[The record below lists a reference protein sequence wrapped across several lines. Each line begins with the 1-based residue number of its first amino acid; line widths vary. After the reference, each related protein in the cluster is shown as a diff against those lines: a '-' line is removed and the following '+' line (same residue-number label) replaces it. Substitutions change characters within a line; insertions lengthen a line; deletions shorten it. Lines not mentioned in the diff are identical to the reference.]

1 MSDKVKLTKIWR
13 ENPIIFARQALGFEP
28 DKWQA
33 EMLNALRDN
42 PRVAVK
48 SGQGVGKTGT
58 TSVAI
63 LWFLRCHYQ
72 AKIFCTAPTLKQ
84 LIDVMWSELAKW
96 LKGSMIEDEIRY
108 LKTKVEVIDDE
119 ETWFAAI
126 RTANKPENMQG
137 IHADNLLF
145 IIDEGSG
152 VPDNIFEVINGTL
165 SGVNNKWLVLG
176 NPTKSTGAF
185 YDIFHSDSHL
195 WYCMTVSS
203 RDTKRT
209 NKENIAAL
217 ESKHGKDSDVVR
229 VRVDG
234 LFPKGAS
241 DTIIPLELIEY
252 ALEKQ
257 TQSVDMVRV
266 NAHEILDVGVDV
278 ARKGK
283 DRSTVCVARLNYVYG
298 ISEYNQLLT
307 TQLTGAVINELK
319 RYLGRLKGIK
329 IVNIKVDETGVGG
342 GVVDNLAEQAEGL
355 SQNLGIK
362 INVFGVYNNAT
373 AESTTQYV
381 NLVSE
386 MWGDMSDILSRNFFQ
401 DNRFALIHLP
411 NIKELKSEL
420 SDRKFSFDSKGR
432 IRLESK
438 DDLEA
443 RGKRSPDYA
452 DSLMLAMYRPPQAI
466 AEISRSYR

>member
-1 MSDKVKLTKIWR
+1 MSDKAKLTKIWR
-13 ENPIIFARQALGFEP
+13 DNPVIFAKQAINFEP
-28 DKWQA
+28 DEWQE
-33 EMLNALRDN
+33 EMLTALRDN
-42 PRVAVK
+42 SRVAVK

-72 AKIFCTAPTLKQ
+72 SKIFCTAPTLKQ

-119 ETWFAAI
+119 ETWFATI

-145 IIDEGSG
+145 IVDEGSG

-165 SGVNNKWLVLG
+165 SGANNKWLVLG

-203 RDTKRT
+203 RESKRT
-209 NKENIAAL
+209 NKENIEAL

-241 DTIIPLELIEY
+241 DTIIPLEIIEY
-252 ALEKQ
+252 ALEQ
-257 TQSVDMVRV
+257 TKKVDMVRV
-266 NAHEILDVGVDV
+266 NAHQILDVGVDV

-283 DRSTVCVARLNYVYG
+283 DRSTVCFARLNYVYG
-298 ISEYNQLLT
+298 ISEYNQVLT
-307 TQLTGAVINELK
+307 TQLTGLVIHELK
-319 RYLGRLKGIK
+319 QYLSKLKNIK

-342 GVVDNLAEQAEGL
+342 GVVDMLAEQAEMLGM
-355 SQNLGIK
+355 NLGIK

-373 AESTTQYV
+373 AENETQYV

-386 MWGDMSDILSRNFFQ
+386 MWGDMSDLLSTNFFQ
-401 DNRFALIHLP
+401 ENKHALIRLP
-411 NIKELKSEL
+411 NIPELKAEL
-420 SDRKFSFDSKGR
+420 SDRKFKFDSKGR

-438 DDLEA
+438 DDLEE

-452 DSLMLAMYRPPQAI
+452 DGLMLAMYRPPQAV
-466 AEISRSYR
+466 AEISRGYR